1 MRAMASSAIVTCS
14 PVEPMTSSS
23 RGSGASRTSA
33 ASAWRRLVS
42 PAIAEGTTTSWCPA
56 ARHFATRRATLR
68 IRSTEPT
75 DVPPNFWTMSDISNH
90 KEKPRI
96 LQRHQPCNMTPHPM
110 AQPSTERRTGPRAR
124 LRVVHRHRIGT
135 HRLSRVSELVYV
147 RGQPKV
153 VLEWVDLAGV
163 RAPLYLA
170 LD

>member
-1 MRAMASSAIVTCS
+1 
-14 PVEPMTSSS
+14 
-23 RGSGASRTSA
+23 
-33 ASAWRRLVS
+33 
-42 PAIAEGTTTSWCPA
+42 
-56 ARHFATRRATLR
+56 
-68 IRSTEPT
+68 
-75 DVPPNFWTMSDISNH
+75 
-90 KEKPRI
+90 
-96 LQRHQPCNMTPHPM
+96 M

-170 LD
+170 LDPERLHAPRRSPHLYTYDGETTDPRFDPFD